1 MSLQIPI
8 TEIEY
13 RNALID
19 SDELGAKM
27 ALKEAGLI
35 KPYLKL
41 VYAKRLYGTQTVK
54 RWIAEGL
61 IKPIKDGDR
70 NNKRK

>member
-1 MSLQIPI
+1 MSLQIPT

-19 SDELGAKM
+19 AAELGAKM

-35 KPYLKL
+35 KPYMKQAEA
-41 VYAKRLYGTQTVK
+41 YRLYGEKIVK
-54 RWIAEGL
+54 R
-61 IKPIKDGDR
+61 
-70 NNKRK
+70 